1 MSSKAIYNFLIWSA
15 LVLFLLIAGF
25 LVTQLILQINA
36 KVMLVVAKHNYPKG
50 TIITNP
56 EEMFETRQFY
66 ESDAPQG
73 AISDIEELRNCTLNT
88 DILEGQPVQS
98 FFLERSRRSN
108 KGVWNLDKKEEAH
121 LAGIQSFALSMETD
135 QVQGGFVLPGC
146 YVDIAYEVENNKKSF
161 SKIVAENVQVSA
173 VDQTCNLYGDCASPN
188 YCLKVTAEQAQTLKS
203 QKGGRFVL
211 TVRRDNFNPKGEF
224 KR

>member
-1 MSSKAIYNFLIWSA
+1 VKAIY
-15 LVLFLLIAGF
+15 LVLLTMILLVLASVGGY
-25 LVTQLILQINA
+25 LVMQLIEQANK
-36 KVMLVVAKHNYPKG
+36 KVMLVVAKQNFPKG

-56 EEMFETRQFY
+56 EEMFEKREFY

-73 AISDIEELRNCTLNT
+73 AISDLEELKNCTLNT

-108 KGVWNLDKKEEAH
+108 KGVWNLRKKEE
-121 LAGIQSFALSMETD
+121 AGIQSFALSMETD

-173 VDQTCNLYGDCASPN
+173 VDQTCNLYGDGAPPN